1 MYNDQQPDQ
10 ETLPEWEN
18 IRAKRQSTI
27 YAHAKGVSFFDRG
40 SGRTFN
46 YTQLPKIANQLYYIR
61 PYIYSSGLPIS
72 MAAEIS
78 TLAKLISGEY
88 KKGAP
93 YSNVEEMIT
102 KGGTKFISI
111 AKNAEFNADIYDGI
125 VAPTLKTNLL
135 TETWIKGYDITVNC
149 SSIYPVVDVEYIK
162 VGVSGQFRYT
172 KDHSKLA
179 ISGDPTQP
187 YICIGD
193 INRMT
198 SQYTRGGGTNCINN
212 PEIWNTY
219 FNMIQGTDP
228 SDVCPV
234 NN

>member
-27 YAHAKGVSFFDRG
+27 YAHAKGVSFFDRE
-40 SGRTFN
+40 SGVWLVHSVPMFPPRYAFSYPESGNIYGQSMLCRTFN

-88 KKGAP
+88 QKGAP
-93 YSNVEEMIT
+93 YSNVEEIIT

-111 AKNAEFNADIYDGI
+111 AKSAEFNADIYNGI

-162 VGVSGQFRYT
+162 VGVSAQFRYT

-198 SQYTRGGGTNCINN
+198 S
-212 PEIWNTY
+212 
-219 FNMIQGTDP
+219 
-228 SDVCPV
+228 
-234 NN
+234 